1 MMTVQLDMY
10 QACALGAIVYV
21 LGWVMVKKIAF
32 LNRYCIPAPVAGGLV
47 FALLHLALHS
57 AGILEFAFDTTIQTI
72 LMTVFFCSVGFTA
85 CFRLLKKGGIQVF
98 IFLALSILM
107 CVIQDAV
114 GSGLAAA
121 FGLDPLLGL
130 CMGSI
135 PLVGGHG
142 TSGSFGP
149 LLEETYGVSGA
160 LTVALAAATYGLVSG
175 SMMGGPIARRRV
187 EKLHLK
193 STAAEEGNAQADTA
207 VAIDSQKFTT
217 AAVFLAIAIGVGT
230 LIMSGFDMVHITM
243 PAYIGAMLC
252 AAAIRNIWD
261 VSGHDL
267 PMDEIDT
274 LGGLSL
280 NLYLAM
286 AMMNLCLWQLAALAL
301 PMIVIL
307 LVQTFIMF
315 LYANFVIFN
324 IMGRDYEAAAMTSAF
339 CGFGMGATPNAM
351 ANMKALAE
359 HYGPAPRA
367 FFIVPLV
374 GSLFIDFCNSMVL
387 TTFMNVLH

>member
-1 MMTVQLDMY
+1 MLSIKLDMF
-10 QACALGAIVYV
+10 QACALGALVYC
-21 LGWVMVKKIAF
+21 LGRFMVKKISF
-32 LNRYCIPAPVAGGLV
+32 LNKYCIPAPVAGGIV
-47 FALLHLALHS
+47 FALLHLALY
-57 AGILEFAFDTTIQTI
+57 AGGILELSFDTTIQTI

-98 IFLALSILM
+98 IFLGLAILM
-107 CVIQDAV
+107 CVIQDVV

-121 FGLDPLLGL
+121 FGLNPLLGL
-130 CMGSI
+130 CMGSM

-149 LLEETYGVSGA
+149 LLEESFGVNGA

-175 SMMGGPIARRRV
+175 SMMGGPIARARI
-187 EKLHLK
+187 EKLKLK
-193 STAAEEGNAQADTA
+193 STAATEGNVIDDAHTTIDGQQFTNAAAFLA
-207 VAIDSQKFTT
+207 VAIG
-217 AAVFLAIAIGVGT
+217 IGT
-230 LIMSGFDMVHITM
+230 LIFAFFKNHGLTM

-252 AAAIRNIWD
+252 AAGIRNIWD
-261 VSGHDL
+261 MKHAEL
-267 PMDEIDT
+267 PMEEIDA

-286 AMMNLCLWQLAALAL
+286 AMMGLKLWQLAALAL
-301 PMIVIL
+301 PMVVIL
-307 LVQTFIMF
+307 LAQTVVMF
-315 LYANFVIFN
+315 LYANFVVFN
-324 IMGRDYEAAAMTSAF
+324 VMGRDYESAAMTTAF

-359 HYGPAPRA
+359 KYGAAPRA

-374 GSLFIDFCNSMVL
+374 GSLFVDFFNSMIL
-387 TTFMNVLH
+387 TTFMNIL

>member
-1 MMTVQLDMY
+1 MMTLQLDMY
-10 QACALGAIVYV
+10 QACALGAIVYAV
-21 LGWVMVKKIAF
+21 GRLMVKKITL
-32 LNRYCIPAPVAGGLV
+32 LNRYCIPAPVAGGIV
-47 FALLHLALHS
+47 FALLHLALYC
-57 AGILEFAFDTTIQTI
+57 AGILEFTFDTTVQTI

-98 IFLALSILM
+98 IFLALAILM
-107 CVIQDAV
+107 CVIQDGV
-114 GSGLAAA
+114 GSALAAA

-187 EKLHLK
+187 EKMGLK
-193 STAAEEGNAQADTA
+193 STAAEEGNASDSSSTP
-207 VAIDSQKFTT
+207 IDAQKFTNAT
-217 AAVFLAIAIGVGT
+217 VFLAIAIGIGT
-230 LIMSGFDMVHITM
+230 LIMSGFDMIGVTM

-252 AAAIRNIWD
+252 AAALRNIWD

-280 NLYLAM
+280 NIYLAM
-286 AMMNLCLWQLAALAL
+286 AMMNLKLWELAALAL
-301 PMIVIL
+301 PMVVIL
-307 LVQTFIMF
+307 LIQTFIMF
-315 LYANFVIFN
+315 LYANFVVFN
-324 IMGRDYEAAAMTSAF
+324 IMGRDYEAAAMTTAF

-359 HYGPAPRA
+359 RYGAAPRA

-374 GSLFIDFCNSMVL
+374 GSLFIDFFNSMVL
-387 TTFMNVLH
+387 TTFMNLL